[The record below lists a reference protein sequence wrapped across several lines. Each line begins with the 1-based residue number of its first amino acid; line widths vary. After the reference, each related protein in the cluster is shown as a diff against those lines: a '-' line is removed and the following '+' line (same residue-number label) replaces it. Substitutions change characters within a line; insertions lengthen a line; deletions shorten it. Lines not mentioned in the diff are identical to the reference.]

1 MFEKIVLDQDGEIP
15 QVFRTGLL
23 KADTGSELSRLM
35 SDIEKNHPSEFEQD
49 GNNGEERKREDGETS
64 LDSQMEDTPANYN
77 QANQRY
83 DDNEQNNTIPEDE
96 EGGEHF
102 GADVS
107 EYEDAGS

>member
-1 MFEKIVLDQDGEIP
+1 MRGYLIDKNGNVIDIREKVMFEKIVLDQDGEIP

-64 LDSQMEDTPANYN
+64 LDS
-77 QANQRY
+77 
-83 DDNEQNNTIPEDE
+83 
-96 EGGEHF
+96 
-102 GADVS
+102 
-107 EYEDAGS
+107 